1 MTKETTLNRQ
11 RLRIGLTY
19 TGSDK
24 KHDNYARWIQDGDG
38 SIEVIKIEA
47 GGEDSGDLDAL
58 VLSGGVDIAPEFY
71 SGSNVYAH
79 APAGWER
86 ARDLFEL
93 EALERA
99 LKQRLPVFGVCR
111 GLQLIN
117 VALGGSLVQD
127 LGEGG
132 DAVHEGTAG
141 ADKQHEVR
149 VEQGSLLASVVGA
162 SGAGPA
168 SGGHLAGHASGG
180 HLADPASDG
189 HLADHASDGRLAGL
203 ASGGNPGGTIRG
215 LVNSAHHQAIAR
227 LAEGLRVN
235 CRAEDGTIEGVEWTQ
250 PEGRSFLLAV
260 QWHPERMYV
269 NGFADAAFYKVL
281 RDRFIK

>member
-1 MTKETTLNRQ
+1 MRV
-11 RLRIGLTY
+11 GLTY

-24 KHDNYARWIQDGDG
+24 KHENYARWIQDGDG
-38 SIEVIKIEA
+38 SIEVVRIEA
-47 GGEDSGDLDAL
+47 GGEGGGGGVGGGEVDAL

-71 SGSNVYAH
+71 SGDNIYAH
-79 APAGWER
+79 APNSWER

-93 EALERA
+93 GALEWA
-99 LKQRLPVFGVCR
+99 LGRKIPVFGVCR

-117 VALGGSLVQD
+117 VALGGTLVQD

-141 ADKQHEVR
+141 ADKQHGVR
-149 VEQGSLLASVVGA
+149 VEKGSLLASVVGQ
-162 SGAGPA
+162 
-168 SGGHLAGHASGG
+168 
-180 HLADPASDG
+180 D
-189 HLADHASDGRLAGL
+189 
-203 ASGGNPGGTIRG
+203 RG

-227 LAEGLRVN
+227 LAEGLRVS
-235 CRAEDGTIEGVEWTQ
+235 CRAEDGTIEGVEWVQ

-269 NGFADAAFYKVL
+269 NGFADTAFYRAL
-281 RDRFIK
+281 RDRFIKEINEQHGDH

>member
-1 MTKETTLNRQ
+1 MK
-11 RLRIGLTY
+11 IGLTY

-38 SIEVIKIEA
+38 SIEVVKMEA
-47 GGEDSGDLDAL
+47 GGDGGGDTDAL

-71 SGSNVYAH
+71 SGGNDYAH
-79 APAGWER
+79 APNGWER

-93 EALERA
+93 EVLERA
-99 LKQRLPVFGVCR
+99 LERRIPVFGVCR

-141 ADKQHEVR
+141 ADKQHTIR
-149 VEQGSLLASVVGA
+149 VGEGSLLSAIVVR
-162 SGAGPA
+162 
-168 SGGHLAGHASGG
+168 
-180 HLADPASDG
+180 D
-189 HLADHASDGRLAGL
+189 
-203 ASGGNPGGTIRG
+203 RG
-215 LVNSAHHQAIAR
+215 LVNSAHHQAIGR
-227 LAEGLRVN
+227 LAEGLRVS
-235 CRAEDGTIEGVEWTQ
+235 CRAEDGTIEGVEWAQ

-260 QWHPERMYV
+260 QWHPERMYL
-269 NGFADAAFYKVL
+269 NGFADVAFYRAL
-281 RDRFIK
+281 RDRFIKEINEQHGNH

>member
-1 MTKETTLNRQ
+1 M
-11 RLRIGLTY
+11 RIGLTY

-24 KHDNYARWIQDGDG
+24 KHDNYARWIRDGDD
-38 SIEVIKIEA
+38 SIEVVRLEA
-47 GGEDSGDLDAL
+47 GADGGGDLDAL

-71 SGSNVYAH
+71 SGGNVYAH
-79 APAGWER
+79 SPDGWER

-99 LKQRLPVFGVCR
+99 LERRIPVFGVCR

-132 DAVHEGTAG
+132 DAVHEGTAA
-141 ADKQHEVR
+141 ADKQHGIR
-149 VEQGSLLASVVGA
+149 VEEGSVLSTIVGQ
-162 SGAGPA
+162 
-168 SGGHLAGHASGG
+168 
-180 HLADPASDG
+180 D
-189 HLADHASDGRLAGL
+189 
-203 ASGGNPGGTIRG
+203 RG

-227 LAEGLRVN
+227 LAEGLRVS
-235 CRAEDGTIEGVEWTQ
+235 CSAEDGTIEGVEWAQ

-269 NGFADAAFYKVL
+269 NRFADVAFYRAL
-281 RDRFIK
+281 RDRFISEMAKGRP